1 MWPLVNFLA
10 LLSGALDTIGISVV
24 LLDHIAYESD
34 RSDWSFASG
43 LDVTVNKK

>member
-1 MWPLVNFLA
+1 MAFVNFLV

-34 RSDWSFASG
+34 HPDWSFASG